1 MSGNQQTLSNTLR
14 QEQQLSTRQLQ
25 SLELLNLPALELEER
40 LLQEL
45 AANPVLEEAPP
56 DSPEETDLAA
66 SSSADSATPEKEDEA
81 TLDEHAADSDEWQ
94 DELPVPEGDHETDSG
109 ELRDYLLNSIAAAPS
124 LQTQLLDE
132 LAVADTD
139 PKTRILAEQVIGSI
153 DDSGYLRTPAADIAM
168 AADADLVEVERAIQL
183 VQSFDPPGVGC
194 RDLGEC
200 LKLQLERAGKLTPML
215 REILDHHLEEIARNR
230 LPQLAKTL
238 RVTPEELSSALAE
251 LRKLNPYPGAG
262 FAPASSEFVVPEA
275 EIIRTEDGNYAAI
288 PRRGTMPRLFLA
300 ERYLKMLENPD
311 LTPEERSYLRE
322 KLQQAREFMHALDL
336 RQSTILRIAE
346 VLARTQRD
354 FLDHGVEALH
364 PLTMRQV
371 GEELELHE
379 TTISRAVANKYIQ
392 TPRGIFPF
400 RYFFSSGFA
409 AESGEELSNRAVME
423 KIRELVDAEDP
434 AKPLSDDKIASLL
447 KQSGIS
453 VARRTVAKYREAI
466 NIPASNLRKKHF

>member
-25 SLELLNLPALELEER
+25 SLELLNLPALELEDR

-56 DSPEETDLAA
+56 DGQEEIDLTT
-66 SSSADSATPEKEDEA
+66 SSTADSDAPEKEDEA

-139 PKTRILAEQVIGSI
+139 PRTRLLAEQVIGSI

-168 AADADLVEVERAIQL
+168 AADADLTEVERAIRL

-194 RDLGEC
+194 RDLAEC
-200 LKLQLERAGKLTPML
+200 LKLQLERTGKLTPLL
-215 REILDHHLEEIARNR
+215 REILDHHLEDIARNR
-230 LPQLAKTL
+230 MPQLAKTL
-238 RVTPEELSSALAE
+238 HITPEELSANLAE
-251 LRKLNPYPGAG
+251 LRKLNPHPGAG
-262 FAPASSEFVVPEA
+262 FAPTASEFVVPEA
-275 EIIRTEDGNYAAI
+275 EIIRTEDGYAAI

-311 LTPEERSYLRE
+311 LTSEERSYLRE
-322 KLQQAREFMHALDL
+322 KLQQAREFMHALEL

-409 AESGEELSNRAVME
+409 AENGEELSNRAVME

-447 KQSGIS
+447 KQSGIT